1 MSNKFQN
8 PYTKEDIKYV
18 IENWGKIEP
27 SEIATYLKRPKNSL
41 SYLGKAIRD
50 AGYPLPKQSKK
61 AALKFVISEALAEL
75 GLGTGKG
82 K

>member
-1 MSNKFQN
+1 MSNKFSN

-18 IENWGKIEP
+18 LQNWGKIEP
-27 SEIATYLKRPKNSL
+27 SEMAAYLKRPKNSL
-41 SYLGKAIRD
+41 SYLAKAIRES
-50 AGYPLPKQSKK
+50 GYDLPKQSKK
-61 AALKFVISEALAEL
+61 AALKFIISEAIAEL

>member
-1 MSNKFQN
+1 MSNKFSN

-18 IENWGKIEP
+18 IQNWGKV
-27 SEIATYLKRPKNSL
+27 STDEIAAYLKRPKNSL
-41 SYLGKAIRD
+41 SYLAKNIRD
-50 AGYPLPKQSKK
+50 AGYYLPKNPKK
-61 AALKFVISEALAEL
+61 EALKFVISEALAEL

>member
-18 IENWGKIEP
+18 LQNWGKVSPE
-27 SEIATYLKRPKNSL
+27 EMALYLKRPKNSL
-41 SYLGKAIRD
+41 SYLAKKIRD
-50 AGYPLPKQSKK
+50 TGYNLPKSPK
-61 AALKFVISEALAEL
+61 AEALKFIISEALAEL